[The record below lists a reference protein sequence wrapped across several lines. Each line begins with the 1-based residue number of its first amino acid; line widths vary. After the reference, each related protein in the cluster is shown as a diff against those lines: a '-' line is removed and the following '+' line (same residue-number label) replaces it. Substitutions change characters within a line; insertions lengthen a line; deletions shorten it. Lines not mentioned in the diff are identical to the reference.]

1 MNLQLE
7 TRHLKLIVAVTEAGT
22 VTRASEQLNL
32 TQSAL
37 SHQLRDVEQ
46 KLGTQLFM
54 RLKKRMVLTPAG
66 EKLLSSARKVLTELE
81 TIEADVRKLGVKNG
95 GGTLRVSTEC
105 YTCYHW
111 LPLVMKSFRE
121 QFPNVSVQIVVEA
134 TRSPIE
140 ALLDGKI
147 DLAIV
152 SSPVIDKSKITV
164 MPLFQDEL
172 FAIVHPNHPFATRSF
187 LKSEDFA
194 EENIFTYSIPITQST
209 FFQQILLP
217 NNVMPKQI
225 SPIELTEAIFE
236 MVKANLG
243 VAVLANW
250 AIRPHVEAET
260 LRAVKVTKKGL
271 QRQWSAATLRNQNKQ
286 SEPKYITKFIELL
299 AETQFNQES

>member
-22 VTRASEQLNL
+22 ISRASEHLNL

-66 EKLLSSARKVLTELE
+66 EKLLASARKVLTELE
-81 TIEADVRKLGVKNG
+81 TIEADVRKLGARNG

-121 QFPNVSVQIVVEA
+121 QFPNVSVQIIVEA
-134 TRSPIE
+134 TRNPVE

-152 SSPVIDKSKITV
+152 SSQIDKSKV
-164 MPLFQDEL
+164 SVKPLFQDEL
-172 FAIVHPNHPFATRSF
+172 LAIVHPNHPLASRPF
-187 LKSEDFA
+187 LKAEDFT
-194 EENIFTYSIPITQST
+194 EENVFTYSVPITQNT

-217 NNVMPKQI
+217 NNVMPKQV
-225 SPIELTEAIFE
+225 SPIELTEAIIE

-250 AIRPHVEAET
+250 AIRPHVQPDT

-271 QRQWSAATLRNQNKQ
+271 QRQWSAATLRNQKKQ
-286 SEPKYITKFIELL
+286 AEPKYMAKFIELL
-299 AETQFNQES
+299 AETQFDRKV

>member
-22 VTRASEQLNL
+22 VSKAAEYLNL

-46 KLGTQLFM
+46 KLGTQLFL
-54 RLKKRMVLTPAG
+54 RLNKRMVLTPAG
-66 EKLLSSARKVLTELE
+66 EKLLASARKVLTELE
-81 TIEADVRKLGVKNG
+81 MIEADVRKLGAQN

-111 LPLVMKSFRE
+111 LPVVMKEFRQ

-134 TRSPIE
+134 TRNPIE

-152 SSPVIDKSKITV
+152 SSTVDKSKV
-164 MPLFQDEL
+164 SVKPLFQDEL
-172 FAIVHPNHPFATRSF
+172 LAIVSPNHPLAERPF
-187 LKSEDFA
+187 LKAEDFV
-194 EENIFTYSIPITQST
+194 EENIFTYSVPITQNT

-217 NNVMPKQI
+217 NNVMPKQV
-225 SPIELTEAIFE
+225 SPIGLTEAIIE

-250 AIRPHVEAET
+250 AIRPYVQPET
-260 LRAVKVTKKGL
+260 LRAIKVTKKGL
-271 QRQWSAATLRNQNKQ
+271 RRQWSAATLRNQPNQ
-286 SEPKYITKFIELL
+286 SEPKYMTKFIELL
-299 AETQFNQES
+299 SQTQFEREL